1 MTFIK
6 YTNDGKAVIQ
16 PAALTLSGLEQ
27 EETLEMHTLENAMVL
42 LKQEMEPVEKAAA
55 MMALMRL
62 AHSLWEDMLAGWEAQ
77 EDDADPCDG
86 CSGCDE
92 DMLPIP
98 AEAFADAGILH
109 DNLRV
114 VGRPSWTRAW
124 NSSASTGPV
133 SKSWSRQSWSWMRT
147 RTMTKDHA
155 YLYLSSISEAK
166 RQNEV
171 ALWRASH
178 LENTACKQA
187 IEEAIRK
194 GFDGMH
200 LSHDCAR
207 GVIEDFGFKR
217 VGWVLA
223 ATIQLKPEDGRF
235 SRRNKEW
242 AAATF
247 IPRSDRNYEFMVE
260 SHAGVLDIFVNEFR
274 DAQDALGMFV
284 RSHCDDM
291 TGQELEGKVLV
302 MSPFTLK
309 ESYWA
314 PENQLWL
321 ATGGFGCAPNAAGR
335 AVYATCLGDGERTRW
350 NRSDFI
356 GILKE
361 EHLPD
366 WARESLEQIRR
377 EDPAESAGMTTP
389 SM

>member
-1 MTFIK
+1 
-6 YTNDGKAVIQ
+6 
-16 PAALTLSGLEQ
+16 
-27 EETLEMHTLENAMVL
+27 
-42 LKQEMEPVEKAAA
+42 
-55 MMALMRL
+55 
-62 AHSLWEDMLAGWEAQ
+62 
-77 EDDADPCDG
+77 
-86 CSGCDE
+86 
-92 DMLPIP
+92 
-98 AEAFADAGILH
+98 
-109 DNLRV
+109 
-114 VGRPSWTRAW
+114 
-124 NSSASTGPV
+124 
-133 SKSWSRQSWSWMRT
+133 
-147 RTMTKDHA
+147 MTKDHA
-155 YLYLSSISEAK
+155 YLYLSSFSEAK

-178 LENTACKQA
+178 LENIACKQT
-187 IEEAIRK
+187 IEEAIRRD
-194 GFDGMH
+194 FDGMH
-200 LSHDCAR
+200 LDRDCAR
-207 GVIEDFGFKR
+207 SVIDKFGFKR
-217 VGWVLA
+217 VGWVLS
-223 ATIQLKPEDGRF
+223 ATLQQKQYDGRF
-235 SRRNKEW
+235 SPQNKTW
-242 AAATF
+242 AASTF
-247 IPRSDRNYEFMVE
+247 IPPCDRNYEFTVE
-260 SHAGVLDIFVNEFR
+260 SHPAVLDGFVNAFQE
-274 DAQDALGMFV
+274 AQAELKLFNG
-284 RSHCDDM
+284 SQCDDM

>member
-1 MTFIK
+1 
-6 YTNDGKAVIQ
+6 
-16 PAALTLSGLEQ
+16 
-27 EETLEMHTLENAMVL
+27 
-42 LKQEMEPVEKAAA
+42 
-55 MMALMRL
+55 
-62 AHSLWEDMLAGWEAQ
+62 
-77 EDDADPCDG
+77 
-86 CSGCDE
+86 
-92 DMLPIP
+92 
-98 AEAFADAGILH
+98 
-109 DNLRV
+109 
-114 VGRPSWTRAW
+114 
-124 NSSASTGPV
+124 
-133 SKSWSRQSWSWMRT
+133 
-147 RTMTKDHA
+147 MTKDHA
-155 YLYLSSISEAK
+155 YLYLGSVSEAR
-166 RQNEV
+166 RQNEL

-178 LENTACKQA
+178 LENIACKQA
-187 IEEAIRK
+187 IEEAIRR

-260 SHAGVLDIFVNEFR
+260 SHTGVLDIFVNEFR
-274 DAQDALGMFV
+274 EAQDALGMFT

-291 TGQELEGKVLV
+291 TGHELEGKVLV

-335 AVYATCLGDGERTRW
+335 AVYATCLGDGEQTRW

-356 GILKE
+356 GILRE
-361 EHLPD
+361 EHLPE
-366 WARESLEQIRR
+366 WARESLKQIRQK
-377 EDPAESAGMTTP
+377 DPAESPDMTTP
-389 SM
+389 TM

>member
-1 MTFIK
+1 M
-6 YTNDGKAVIQ
+6 
-16 PAALTLSGLEQ
+16 
-27 EETLEMHTLENAMVL
+27 
-42 LKQEMEPVEKAAA
+42 
-55 MMALMRL
+55 
-62 AHSLWEDMLAGWEAQ
+62 
-77 EDDADPCDG
+77 
-86 CSGCDE
+86 
-92 DMLPIP
+92 
-98 AEAFADAGILH
+98 
-109 DNLRV
+109 
-114 VGRPSWTRAW
+114 
-124 NSSASTGPV
+124 
-133 SKSWSRQSWSWMRT
+133 
-147 RTMTKDHA
+147 
-155 YLYLSSISEAK
+155 
-166 RQNEV
+166 
-171 ALWRASH
+171 
-178 LENTACKQA
+178 
-187 IEEAIRK
+187 
-194 GFDGMH
+194 
-200 LSHDCAR
+200 
-207 GVIEDFGFKR
+207 
-217 VGWVLA
+217 LA
-223 ATIQLKPEDGRF
+223 ATIQLKPGDGRF

-242 AAATF
+242 AAAAF
-247 IPRSDRNYEFMVE
+247 IPHSDRNYEFMVE
-260 SHAGVLDIFVNEFR
+260 SHAGILDIFVNEFR
-274 DAQDALGMFV
+274 EAQDALGMFT

>member
-1 MTFIK
+1 
-6 YTNDGKAVIQ
+6 
-16 PAALTLSGLEQ
+16 
-27 EETLEMHTLENAMVL
+27 
-42 LKQEMEPVEKAAA
+42 
-55 MMALMRL
+55 
-62 AHSLWEDMLAGWEAQ
+62 
-77 EDDADPCDG
+77 
-86 CSGCDE
+86 
-92 DMLPIP
+92 
-98 AEAFADAGILH
+98 
-109 DNLRV
+109 
-114 VGRPSWTRAW
+114 
-124 NSSASTGPV
+124 
-133 SKSWSRQSWSWMRT
+133 
-147 RTMTKDHA
+147 MTKDHA

-166 RQNEV
+166 RQNEM

-178 LENTACKQA
+178 LENISCKQA
-187 IEEAIRK
+187 IEEAIRR

-223 ATIQLKPEDGRF
+223 ATLQQKQYDGRF
-235 SRRNKEW
+235 SPQNKTW
-242 AAATF
+242 AASTF
-247 IPRSDRNYEFMVE
+247 IPPSDRNYEFTVE
-260 SHAGVLDIFVNEFR
+260 SHPAVLDGFVNAFQE
-274 DAQDALGMFV
+274 AQAELKLFNG
-284 RSHCDDM
+284 SQCDDM

-335 AVYATCLGDGERTRW
+335 AVYATCLGDGEQTRW

-356 GILKE
+356 GILRE

-366 WARESLEQIRR
+366 WARESLKQIRR

>member
-1 MTFIK
+1 
-6 YTNDGKAVIQ
+6 
-16 PAALTLSGLEQ
+16 
-27 EETLEMHTLENAMVL
+27 
-42 LKQEMEPVEKAAA
+42 
-55 MMALMRL
+55 
-62 AHSLWEDMLAGWEAQ
+62 
-77 EDDADPCDG
+77 
-86 CSGCDE
+86 
-92 DMLPIP
+92 
-98 AEAFADAGILH
+98 
-109 DNLRV
+109 
-114 VGRPSWTRAW
+114 
-124 NSSASTGPV
+124 
-133 SKSWSRQSWSWMRT
+133 
-147 RTMTKDHA
+147 MTKDHA

-171 ALWRASH
+171 ALWQASH
-178 LENTACKQA
+178 LENIACKQA

-260 SHAGVLDIFVNEFR
+260 SHVGVLDIFVNEFR

-314 PENQLWL
+314 LENQLWL